1 MLHFTKQQSSNHN
14 PSSICRTDLAT
25 LTLLLFSA
33 LAVLLTYS
41 NQSSAFPPGDAP
53 APEAPM
59 IAEASDEAKNQ
70 IQTFK
75 VPDNFT
81 VDVFAAEPLVANP
94 VAFFVD
100 YHGNFYVCESFRQNR
115 GVTDNRQHN
124 RAWVDDDLAAQSVDD
139 RIRYHKKHLGDKISE
154 YTRYDDQIRL
164 IRDSNGDGQ
173 ADSAKVFAN
182 QFNQIEDGTAAGVLA
197 RNGNVY
203 LTCIPHLWL
212 LRDNDG
218 NNQAEQRE
226 SLHNGYGVRVAF
238 RGHDSHGLIL
248 GPDNRLYF
256 SIGDRGYN
264 IKTDGKHFKNPQSG
278 AVFRCDLDGSNLEVF
293 ATGLRNPQELAFDQ
307 FGNLFTG
314 DNNSDSGDRARWV
327 YVVEGGDTGWRM
339 EYQYLSDRG
348 PFNREKIWHPY
359 NEDTPAYIIPPIRN
373 FADGP
378 SGLVFY
384 PGTGLGPE
392 FDNRFLLCDFRGGP
406 ANSGIRSF
414 KLEPNGASYKMVDDQ
429 QPFWKILATDLA
441 FGADGTL
448 YVSDWVNGWNGLG
461 KGRIYSFTT
470 TNEQARTEGED
481 TERFL
486 TSDLT
491 EMSDENLVKFLRH
504 KDQRVRQESHLEL
517 AGRNSLK
524 HLVFVASESDH
535 QLARLH
541 SMWGLLVIARENIDQ
556 RPAVIDQLTE
566 LSDDGDAEIRA
577 LSARLLGELNADSA
591 SDQLVSMLQ
600 DDSLRV
606 RHLAATA
613 LSYLRAEE
621 SIMPLM
627 NAIDENN
634 NVDPVL
640 RHGLILALAANASD
654 THLVELAAKASPAQR
669 LAIVVALRRQQSD
682 QLAALLLDP
691 TPAVVREAARA
702 IHDLPITNALPQL
715 AALISSPTPDDAL
728 MRRVLNANFQLGT
741 SENADRI
748 AQFASRND
756 ITDSLQIEALSM
768 LGDWTEPASRDRV
781 LGAWRPLDER
791 DAEIGRTA
799 FINHLAGILEGSN
812 AVRDHAIKIA
822 ASLNIK
828 QIGPVLYA
836 VLTNDAATA
845 VQQSSALASLGI
857 IKDTRHSELVNT
869 SLESRH
875 PLVRATAR
883 DQLISI
889 DVTAAT
895 KQLARAVRSDNTI
908 ERQLAY
914 NSLSKINN
922 SVSEAVMLDALN
934 RLQQKGIPDDTLL
947 DVRLAAASHPSKIVN
962 EQIDRLRSRIPS
974 DKLAA
979 QYMDTLA
986 GGNMSRGRSIF
997 FERTQVSCVR
1007 CHKIEGRGGDVGP
1020 DLSKIAT
1027 DKDPKYLMEA
1037 IVTPNSAT
1045 AKGFDSVQII
1055 DANGLVHAGVIRKQT
1070 EDAVEL
1076 VTAEGKRITIAR
1088 DDIDVMQKAKSP
1100 MPEDLI
1106 KHLSA
1111 RDIRDL
1117 VAFLRSL
1124 KPNSTE

>member
-1 MLHFTKQQSSNHN
+1 MSHFTKKQSTSHTPFNN
-14 PSSICRTDLAT
+14 SRTALLFAI
-25 LTLLLFSA
+25 LLSALGTLLL
-33 LAVLLTYS
+33 LS
-41 NQSSAFPPGDAP
+41 NQSFAFPPGNAP
-53 APEAPM
+53 PPEAPM

-70 IQTFK
+70 IQTFQL
-75 VPDNFT
+75 PDNFS

-94 VAFFVD
+94 VSFFVD

-124 RAWVDDDLAAQSVDD
+124 QAWVDDDLAAQSVED
-139 RIRYHKKHLGDKISE
+139 RIRYHKKHLADKISE

-164 IRDSNGDGQ
+164 IRDSNGDGE

-182 QFNQIEDGTAAGVLA
+182 HFNQIEDGTAAGVLA

-218 NNQAEQRE
+218 NDHAEQRE
-226 SLHNGYGVRVAF
+226 SLHSGYGVRVAF

-248 GPDNRLYF
+248 GPDNRLYY

-264 IKTDGKHFKNPQSG
+264 IKIDGKHFKNPQSG
-278 AVFRCDLDGSNLEVF
+278 AVFRCDLDGSNLEIF

-359 NEDTPAYIIPPIRN
+359 NEDTPAHIVPPIRN

-414 KLEPNGASYKMVDDQ
+414 KLEPNGASFKMVDDQ

-481 TERFL
+481 TKRFL

-491 EMSDENLVKFLRH
+491 EISDENLVKFLSH
-504 KDQRVRQESHLEL
+504 KDQRVRQEAHLEL
-517 AGRNSLK
+517 AHRNALR
-524 HLVFVASESDH
+524 HLALVASQSDH
-535 QLARLH
+535 QLARIH
-541 SMWGLLVIARENIDQ
+541 SMWGLLVIARENNDQ
-556 RPAVIDQLTE
+556 RRVVIDQLTA
-566 LSDDGDAEIRA
+566 LTGDTDSEIRA
-577 LSARLLGELNADSA
+577 LSARLLGELNADTA
-591 SDQLVSMLQ
+591 RDQLIAMLQ

-606 RHLAATA
+606 RHLAATS
-613 LSYLRAEE
+613 LSYLRAED
-621 SIMPLM
+621 SIDEVLA
-627 NAIDENN
+627 AIDENN

-640 RHGLILALAANASD
+640 RHGLILALAANATD
-654 THLVELAAKASPAQR
+654 TQLVEIAATASPAQR
-669 LAIVVALRRQQSD
+669 LAIAVALRRQQSD
-682 QLAALLLDP
+682 QLASLLLDP
-691 TPAVVREAARA
+691 NPTVVREAARA
-702 IHDLPITNALPQL
+702 IHDLPIKNALPEL
-715 AALISSPTPDDAL
+715 AALISSPTPDDPL

-741 SENADRI
+741 SEHADRI
-748 AQFASRND
+748 ALFASRND
-756 ITDSLQIEALSM
+756 ISDSLRIEALNM
-768 LGDWTEPASRDRV
+768 LGSWTQPASRDRV
-781 LGAWRPLDER
+781 LGAWRPLDAR
-791 DAEIGRTA
+791 NPEIGRSA
-799 FINHLAGILEGSN
+799 FLNHLAGILQGSN
-812 AVRDHAIKIA
+812 AVRDQAIKVA
-822 ASLNIK
+822 ANLSIK
-828 QIGPVLYA
+828 EIGPVLYA
-836 VLTNDAATA
+836 VLQDDAATA
-845 VQQSSALASLGI
+845 VQKSSALASLGLI
-857 IKDTRHSELVNT
+857 DDPKHSDFVSA
-869 SLESRH
+869 SLDSRH
-875 PLVRATAR
+875 ALVRATAH
-883 DQLISI
+883 DQLIGI
-889 DVTAAT
+889 DIAAAT
-895 KQLARAVRSDNTI
+895 KKLARAVRSDDTI
-908 ERQLAY
+908 ERQMAY
-914 NSLSKINN
+914 NSIAKIDN

-934 RLQQKGIPDDTLL
+934 RLQQKGIPEDTLL
-947 DVRLAAASHPSKIVN
+947 DVRLAAVSHPSKLVN
-962 EQIDRLRSRIPS
+962 EQIARLRSRIPE

-979 QYMDTLA
+979 HYMDTLA
-986 GGNMSRGRSIF
+986 GGNASRGRSIF

-1007 CHKIEGRGGDVGP
+1007 CHKIAGRGGDVGP
-1020 DLSKIAT
+1020 DLSEIAA
-1027 DKDPKYLMEA
+1027 DKDPKYLMES

-1055 DANGLVHAGVIRKQT
+1055 DADGLVHSGVVKKQN
-1070 EDAVEL
+1070 DDIVEL
-1076 VTAEGKRITIAR
+1076 VTAEGKRVLIAR
-1088 DDIDVMQKAKSP
+1088 DDIDVMQKTKSP
-1100 MPEDLI
+1100 MPEDLT

-1117 VAFLRSL
+1117 IAFLSSM
-1124 KPNSTE
+1124 KQNPTE